1 MRGLYNILLAVK
13 GAIAVLD
20 KKERRM
26 LLVLWMLSLSSYAVS
41 VAMPTIEMF
50 IADGVIGYIEGTRAS
65 LYLKWGII
73 GIIICTIL
81 GFGSRRIFFAW
92 SNYVSSVISDSIYK
106 SILYKSAKIKY
117 KYFENKELYEEIT
130 KTADSVPNK
139 ISNMMTWNTL
149 PPIVGGSLSM
159 IIVSMTLIQ
168 VDWKIALL
176 VFVGNTLSIYFY
188 YKRMKDNFFLSI
200 ELIPQKRW
208 ADAYWK
214 CLVSKDTI
222 KEIKIFKL
230 FDFLSQKWRVKSTEV
245 QTENF
250 KLAIKYAGI
259 LLLSDIV
266 AIVFKALALIY
277 TVYLVVFEN
286 INIGNI
292 MLVYGSIN
300 VFNGYMSD
308 ISRAFINLGDNSLH
322 IQNWIKFMEMEDEV
336 DVDVTPSISSDI
348 LIACSNVRFKYPQA
362 DAYAINGITLDIK
375 AGDRIA
381 IVGENGSGKSTF
393 VNLINGLFDD
403 YEGHI
408 LFQGKEI
415 KDNLTYIRQNIST
428 IYQEFGKYDFSIRE
442 NISMGDA
449 NVEHDEVD
457 FWDATNKSGAAA
469 FIMDMEKKMD
479 TMIGPYQDGTYLSGG
494 QWQKIAISR
503 TFLKDK
509 AKLLILDEPTASLDP
524 SSESEIYRRFLEK
537 MDNQAVLM
545 ISHRL
550 GATRFAD
557 RVLVFKEGKII
568 EDGTHEELMANKG
581 VYWKMYMSQLALYKE
596 VG

>member
-73 GIIICTIL
+73 GIIICSIL

-568 EDGTHEELMANKG
+568 EDGSHEELMANKG

>member
-581 VYWKMYMSQLALYKE
+581 VYWKMYMSQLALYKSS
-596 VG
+596 

>member
-1 MRGLYNILLAVK
+1 M
-13 GAIAVLD
+13 
-20 KKERRM
+20 
-26 LLVLWMLSLSSYAVS
+26 
-41 VAMPTIEMF
+41 
-50 IADGVIGYIEGTRAS
+50 
-65 LYLKWGII
+65 
-73 GIIICTIL
+73 
-81 GFGSRRIFFAW
+81 
-92 SNYVSSVISDSIYK
+92 
-106 SILYKSAKIKY
+106 
-117 KYFENKELYEEIT
+117 
-130 KTADSVPNK
+130 
-139 ISNMMTWNTL
+139 
-149 PPIVGGSLSM
+149 
-159 IIVSMTLIQ
+159 
-168 VDWKIALL
+168 
-176 VFVGNTLSIYFY
+176 
-188 YKRMKDNFFLSI
+188 SI

-348 LIACSNVRFKYPQA
+348 LIACSNVRFQYPQA

-415 KDNLTYIRQNIST
+415 KDNLTHIRQNIST

>member
-1 MRGLYNILLAVK
+1 
-13 GAIAVLD
+13 
-20 KKERRM
+20 
-26 LLVLWMLSLSSYAVS
+26 
-41 VAMPTIEMF
+41 MPTIEMF

>member
-73 GIIICTIL
+73 GIIICSIL

-479 TMIGPYQDGTYLSGG
+479 TMIGPYQDGTYLLGG

>member
-73 GIIICTIL
+73 GIIICSIL

-106 SILYKSAKIKY
+106 SILYKCAKIKY

-277 TVYLVVFEN
+277 TVVVFEN

-292 MLVYGSIN
+292 MLVYCSIN

-568 EDGTHEELMANKG
+568 EDGTHEELMANEG

>member
-50 IADGVIGYIEGTRAS
+50 IADGVIGYIEGIRAS

>member
-403 YEGHI
+403 YEGYI

>member
-73 GIIICTIL
+73 GIIICSIL

>member
-73 GIIICTIL
+73 GIIICSIL

-457 FWDATNKSGAAA
+457 FWDATNKSGATA

>member
-26 LLVLWMLSLSSYAVS
+26 LLVLWMLSLSSYEVS

-73 GIIICTIL
+73 GIIICSIL

-106 SILYKSAKIKY
+106 SILYKCAKIKY

-292 MLVYGSIN
+292 MLVYCSIN

-568 EDGTHEELMANKG
+568 EDGTHEELMANEG